1 VFKKSAR
8 FQSFA
13 CCVLQQVPAGE
24 WFCPDCRPKEV
35 KSPRKGRRRAFSQ
48 EDSSEE
54 EEEEDRYTT
63 FTGWNA

>member
-1 VFKKSAR
+1 
-8 FQSFA
+8 
-13 CCVLQQVPAGE
+13 VPAGE